1 MRFVHCA
8 VLFPFALAVVAGT
21 PAAARSNKGEPVD
34 LTADVHVRA
43 AELVGEHVQLERP
56 LYIDFG
62 DAFWQAMTEGT
73 PEAFRRME
81 QAQLAQREVKGDA
94 ARFAAIRDLLADES
108 LTDVDL
114 RRQLEMLQMLYLPY
128 QMQGEA
134 RKRANEIETRCEE
147 VFSTYRMDVAGEPR
161 SMAYVET
168 LMRTSSDGALL
179 EEAWKQSKT
188 VGVELL
194 PLHRELVDLRNQTAR
209 ELGYE
214 TYVDMALT
222 AQGFD
227 PAWLESFFAEVE
239 QATNEP
245 FRALK
250 AEEIDPLLSERFG
263 VPAGELMPWHYGN
276 PYFQDVPPG
285 LYELDLDALY
295 ARRDHEQVVED
306 AVDFFAGVGLPAEP
320 ILSRS
325 DLYPREGKN
334 PHAMAHKMD
343 LERRDTAVLL
353 MNLPLPPDSQ
363 TRMGTSTLL
372 HELGHCVHYEAVDHS
387 LPYLM
392 LDVDSQITEA
402 VAMLLERQVM
412 TQGWLNGYLGVEEA
426 EAERLA
432 GESFRAMRAQELI
445 FARWCLVIY
454 HWEKDIYAN
463 PEQDWGDAWW
473 KYKEQFQ
480 LLQRPD
486 GWSNPDPLGKYHLA
500 TAMSTYYN
508 NYAVGGFIAA
518 QVADALAAH
527 LDQDVRTADYRGR
540 PEAGTWLAQ
549 RVLSPG
555 SRLHWLEL
563 VRHATGEDLTTEA
576 WKKQFVDR

>member
-1 MRFVHCA
+1 MRFVPCA
-8 VLFPFALAVVAGT
+8 VLTTLALTAVAST
-21 PAAARSNKGEPVD
+21 PAAARSDQGETVD

-73 PEAFRRME
+73 PEAFGRME
-81 QAQLAQREVKGDA
+81 RVQLAQKEVKGDA
-94 ARFAAIRDLLADES
+94 GRFAAIRDLLADES
-108 LTDVDL
+108 LTDADL

-128 QMQGEA
+128 QMKGEA
-134 RKRANEIETRCEE
+134 RQRANEIETRCKEM
-147 VFSTYRMDVAGEPR
+147 FSTYRMDIAGEPQ
-161 SMAYVET
+161 SIAYVET

-222 AQGFD
+222 SQGFD
-227 PAWLESFFAEVE
+227 PAWLEAFFAEVE
-239 QATNEP
+239 QATDEP

-250 AEEIDPLLSERFG
+250 AEEIDPLLAERFG
-263 VPAGELMPWHYGN
+263 VPAEELMPWHYGN

-285 LYELDLDALY
+285 LYELNLDELY
-295 ARRDHEQVVED
+295 ARRDHEQVVQD
-306 AVDFFAGVGLPAEP
+306 AVDFFAGVGLPADS

-325 DLYPREGKN
+325 DLYPRDGKN

-343 LERRDTAVLL
+343 LERLDTAVLL
-353 MNLPLPPDSQ
+353 MNLPLPPESQ

-412 TQGWLNGYLGVEEA
+412 TQGWLDGYLGVEEA
-426 EAERLA
+426 EAARLA

-454 HWEKDIYAN
+454 HWERDIYAN

-473 KYKEQFQ
+473 KYKERFQ
-480 LLQRPD
+480 LLRRPE

-500 TAMSTYYN
+500 NAMSTYYN

-518 QVADALAAH
+518 QVADALAVH

-540 PEAGTWLAQ
+540 PEAGAWLAQ
-549 RVLSPG
+549 RVLSSG
-555 SRLHWLEL
+555 ARLHWLEL
-563 VRHATGEDLTTEA
+563 VRYATGEELTTEA